1 MHLKRLIVAV
11 LILPALYLYVMYL
24 PLGFFFVLLIA
35 VSLIALSEF
44 YSMYRVRGM
53 SRYASLF
60 LGTVILGVSYFSK
73 SLLPDLLLVAAM
85 SIMVIRLLSKRD
97 PVSSLAD
104 IAVPVVGI
112 LYIPGLFSFQTHLRH
127 LGPEWILFLYGTV
140 WASDSMAYYIGKGF
154 GKRKLYVEMSPNKTV
169 AGATGSVIG
178 GATGALLLQT
188 VIVPQLTAP
197 SAVFA
202 GIMIGIVTIVGDLV
216 ESMFKRDA
224 GVKDSGGIIPGHG
237 GVLDKVDGALFAGP
251 VLYWIL
257 TGILQISRIRSG

>member
-1 MHLKRLIVAV
+1 
-11 LILPALYLYVMYL
+11 
-24 PLGFFFVLLIA
+24 
-35 VSLIALSEF
+35 
-44 YSMYRVRGM
+44 
-53 SRYASLF
+53 
-60 LGTVILGVSYFSK
+60 
-73 SLLPDLLLVAAM
+73 
-85 SIMVIRLLSKRD
+85 
-97 PVSSLAD
+97 
-104 IAVPVVGI
+104 
-112 LYIPGLFSFQTHLRH
+112 
-127 LGPEWILFLYGTV
+127 
-140 WASDSMAYYIGKGF
+140 MAYYIGKGF